1 MWRKRKYASIFRVYG
16 DPGTPLKTTGSIEA
30 NSDEAIVVT
39 PFSSPCLCRM
49 QRDLL

>member
-16 DPGTPLKTTGSIEA
+16 DPGTPLKMTGSIET

-39 PFSSPCLCRM
+39 PFCRRAL
-49 QRDLL
+49 QDAADPSK